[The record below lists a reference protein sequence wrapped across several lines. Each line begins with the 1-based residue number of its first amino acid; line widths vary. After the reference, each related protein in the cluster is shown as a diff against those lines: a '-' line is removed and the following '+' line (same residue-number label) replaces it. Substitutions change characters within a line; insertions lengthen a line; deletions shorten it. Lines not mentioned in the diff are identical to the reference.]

1 MIDLIRT
8 GKKIVQYEQI
18 ALLFSLLILCILSTI
33 LSPVFLSINNIMNVL
48 RSASLTAICSMGMMI
63 VVLIG
68 ELDLSVGSSQA
79 LIGIM
84 SVYTL
89 NVTGSLILSILAAL
103 VAGILVG
110 LANGLLVVKA
120 GLNSLIATLGT
131 MAIIRGFSYVS
142 TNGISIQA
150 QIPVFEKL
158 GTGYVGILPIPLVIA
173 LILFVVLW
181 YALKHTIFGRNAYA
195 TGDNNAAAELCG
207 IPVKKMTLIIYIIA
221 GMTTALSALLLASR
235 LNSAQ
240 PNAGLGFEFQV
251 ISAVV
256 LGGVSMSGGKGSV
269 SGAMIGVLM
278 LSVLQNILILT
289 NVSSF
294 YQEIARGAVI
304 LLAVYLDTRN
314 KQNSEKKIVTIL
326 SASGQDKL

>member
-1 MIDLIRT
+1 LIHT
-8 GKKIVQYEQI
+8 GKKIAQYEQI
-18 ALLFSLLILCILSTI
+18 ALLLSLFILCILSAF
-33 LSPVFLSINNIMNVL
+33 LSPVFLSVTNIMNVL

-79 LIGIM
+79 LIGII
-84 SVYTL
+84 SVYAL
-89 NVTGSLILSILAAL
+89 NAAGNMALSVLAAL
-103 VAGILVG
+103 AAGVLIG

-150 QIPVFEKL
+150 QIPAFEIL
-158 GTGYVGILPIPLVIA
+158 GTGYAGILPIPLVIA
-173 LILFVVLW
+173 LVLFIVLW
-181 YALKHTIFGRNAYA
+181 YVLKHTVFGRNAYA
-195 TGDNNAAAELCG
+195 VGNNNAAAELCG
-207 IPVKKMTLIIYIIA
+207 IPVAKMTLIIYMLA
-221 GMTTALSALLLASR
+221 GITTAVSALLLASR

-269 SGAMIGVLM
+269 SGAIIGVLM

-314 KQNSEKKIVTIL
+314 KRNSEKKILRIITET
-326 SASGQDKL
+326 KR

>member
-1 MIDLIRT
+1 
-8 GKKIVQYEQI
+8 
-18 ALLFSLLILCILSTI
+18 
-33 LSPVFLSINNIMNVL
+33 
-48 RSASLTAICSMGMMI
+48 
-63 VVLIG
+63 
-68 ELDLSVGSSQA
+68 
-79 LIGIM
+79 
-84 SVYTL
+84 
-89 NVTGSLILSILAAL
+89 
-103 VAGILVG
+103 
-110 LANGLLVVKA
+110 
-120 GLNSLIATLGT
+120 

-150 QIPVFEKL
+150 QISVFEKL

-173 LILFVVLW
+173 FILFVVLW
-181 YALKHTIFGRNAYA
+181 YVLKHTIFGRNAYA
-195 TGDNNAAAELCG
+195 VGDNSAAAELCG
-207 IPVKKMTLIIYIIA
+207 IPVKKMTLIIYVIA
-221 GMTTALSALLLASR
+221 GIATAISALLLASR

-314 KQNSEKKIVTIL
+314 KWNSEKKILRITAEVKK
-326 SASGQDKL
+326 AS

>member
-1 MIDLIRT
+1 MIGLIRT
-8 GKKIVQYEQI
+8 CKKIAQYEQI
-18 ALLFSLLILCILSTI
+18 ALLFSLLILCIFSTF
-33 LSPVFLSINNIMNVL
+33 LSPVFLSVNNIMNVL

-89 NVTGSLILSILAAL
+89 NATGNLILSILAAL
-103 VAGILVG
+103 AAGILVG
-110 LANGLLVVKA
+110 LANGLLVVRA
-120 GLNSLIATLGT
+120 RLNSLIATLGT

-150 QIPVFEKL
+150 QIPAFEKL
-158 GTGYVGILPIPLVIA
+158 GTGYAGILPVPLIIA
-173 LILFVVLW
+173 FIFFVVLW
-181 YALKHTIFGRNAYA
+181 YVLKHTIFGRNAYA
-195 TGDNNAAAELCG
+195 VGDNSAAAELCG
-207 IPVKKMTLIIYIIA
+207 ISVKKMTLSIYVIA
-221 GMTTALSALLLASR
+221 GITTAVSALLLASR

-314 KQNSEKKIVTIL
+314 KWNSEKKILRI
-326 SASGQDKL
+326 AAEAKG